1 MYVVNQKGPGVMY
14 VRIRTLVHILSEFLH
29 SKFITLKAEGF
40 NFHTSFHGIDMMEA
54 SS

>member
-1 MYVVNQKGPGVMY
+1 MYVVNQIGPGVMY
-14 VRIRTLVHILSEFLH
+14 VKIRTLVHILSGILH
-29 SKFITLKAEGF
+29 SKFITFKAEGL